1 MKLHYNTSYGGG
13 MMEEK
18 WEVVEMV
25 QGQLQAEILRG
36 LLEAQEIK
44 VWLNQEGAGAAY
56 GINVGPLG
64 TVEIM
69 VPTSDLEQAR
79 QVLDAYYAGDYEKM
93 NLEPNAAEQIEEE
106 VEAEEDSEDE
116 EEG

>member
-1 MKLHYNTSYGGG
+1 
-13 MMEEK
+13 MEEN

-36 LLEAQEIK
+36 LLEAQDIK

-64 TVEIM
+64 TVEIL
-69 VPTSDLEQAR
+69 VPTSAVDQAR
-79 QVLDAYYAGDYEKM
+79 QILDAYYAGEFEGADMGPIEAD
-93 NLEPNAAEQIEEE
+93 EAEDVTAAE
-106 VEAEEDSEDE
+106 EED
-116 EEG
+116 

>member
-1 MKLHYNTSYGGG
+1 

-36 LLEAQEIK
+36 LLEAQGVK

-64 TVEIM
+64 TVEIL
-69 VPTSDLEQAR
+69 VPTSAVDQAR
-79 QVLDAYYAGDYEKM
+79 QVLDAYFAGEFEGSEMGPIEAD
-93 NLEPNAAEQIEEE
+93 EQ
-106 VEAEEDSEDE
+106 EDSEGE
-116 EEG
+116 ED

>member
-1 MKLHYNTSYGGG
+1 

-36 LLEAQEIK
+36 LLEAQGVK

-56 GINVGPLG
+56 GISVGPLG
-64 TVEIM
+64 TVEIL
-69 VPTSDLEQAR
+69 VPTSAVDQAR
-79 QVLDAYYAGDYEKM
+79 QVLDAYFAGEFEGSEMGPIEVD
-93 NLEPNAAEQIEEE
+93 EP
-106 VEAEEDSEDE
+106 EDSERE
-116 EEG
+116 ED

>member
-1 MKLHYNTSYGGG
+1 
-13 MMEEK
+13 MEEK

-64 TVEIM
+64 TVEIL
-69 VPTSDLEQAR
+69 VPSGEIHKAR
-79 QVLDAYYAGDYEKM
+79 QILDAYYAGEFESSEM
-93 NLEPNAAEQIEEE
+93 APFEPDEDDENT
-106 VEAEEDSEDE
+106 DSEEPDN
-116 EEG
+116 

>member
-1 MKLHYNTSYGGG
+1 

-36 LLEAQEIK
+36 LLEAQGVK

-64 TVEIM
+64 TVEIL
-69 VPTSDLEQAR
+69 VPTSAVDQAR
-79 QVLDAYYAGDYEKM
+79 QVLDAYFAGDFAGLEMGPIDADAPEKS
-93 NLEPNAAEQIEEE
+93 EG
-106 VEAEEDSEDE
+106 EED
-116 EEG
+116 

>member
-1 MKLHYNTSYGGG
+1 MT
-13 MMEEK
+13 EEK

-36 LLEAQEIK
+36 LLEAQGIQ

-64 TVEIM
+64 TVEVL
-69 VPTSDLEQAR
+69 VPTSALEQAR
-79 QVLDAYYAGDYEKM
+79 QVLDAYYQGEFEGADMG
-93 NLEPNAAEQIEEE
+93 PIEADES
-106 VEAEEDSEDE
+106 VDSEDAE
-116 EEG
+116 EEED

>member
-1 MKLHYNTSYGGG
+1 

-36 LLEAQEIK
+36 LLEAQGVK

-64 TVEIM
+64 TVEIL
-69 VPTSDLEQAR
+69 VPTSAVDQAR
-79 QVLDAYYAGDYEKM
+79 QVLDAYFAGEFEGSEMGPIEAD
-93 NLEPNAAEQIEEE
+93 EP
-106 VEAEEDSEDE
+106 EDSEGE
-116 EEG
+116 ED

>member
-1 MKLHYNTSYGGG
+1 
-13 MMEEK
+13 MEET

-36 LLEAQEIK
+36 LLEAQDIK

-64 TVEIM
+64 TVEIL
-69 VPTSDLEQAR
+69 VPSHALEQAR
-79 QVLDAYYAGDYEKM
+79 QILDAYYEGEFEGADMGDIPPDESIDPQDALDAEK
-93 NLEPNAAEQIEEE
+93 
-106 VEAEEDSEDE
+106 EED
-116 EEG
+116 

>member
-1 MKLHYNTSYGGG
+1 
-13 MMEEK
+13 MEEK

-64 TVEIM
+64 TVEIL
-69 VPTSDLEQAR
+69 VPTSAVEQAR
-79 QVLDAYYAGDYEKM
+79 QILDAYYAGEFEGADM
-93 NLEPNAAEQIEEE
+93 GQIEADETEDTTDTEE
-106 VEAEEDSEDE
+106 EED
-116 EEG
+116 

>member
-1 MKLHYNTSYGGG
+1 
-13 MMEEK
+13 MEEN

-64 TVEIM
+64 TVEIL
-69 VPTSDLEQAR
+69 VPTSEVDRAR
-79 QVLDAYYAGDYEKM
+79 QILDAYYAGEFEGTELGPIDADEG
-93 NLEPNAAEQIEEE
+93 EELTD
-106 VEAEEDSEDE
+106 AEEGDQ
-116 EEG
+116 GY